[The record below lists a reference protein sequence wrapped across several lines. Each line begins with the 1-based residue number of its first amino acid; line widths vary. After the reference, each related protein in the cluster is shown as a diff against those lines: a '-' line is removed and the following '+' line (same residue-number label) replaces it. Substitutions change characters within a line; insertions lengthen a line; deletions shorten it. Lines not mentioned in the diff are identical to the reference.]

1 MSLFCPSVDL
11 NTLLLIH
18 LGSSQFDLFVGES
31 MQKHARRSQLQPI
44 LSSSK
49 MNFLACF
56 LINLWEIK

>member
-11 NTLLLIH
+11 STLLLIH
-18 LGSSQFDLFVGES
+18 LGSCQFDLFAGKR
-31 MQKHARRSQLQPI
+31 MQKHAKQSRLQPI